1 MRLKIKSE
9 RRKSADGLFGP
20 DSQRQGLRLSPLAA
34 LGSIAIHLVGILALG
49 LLGGTTSN
57 PPLPY
62 QVTLLPLRDEKVIF
76 YRPAERL
83 PEVATQELEHAA
95 GKPKVKV
102 TLPVQA
108 ISVDS
113 PKSVDGKQF
122 IWQPAPKIKL
132 QNEVPS
138 PNVLAFTPALARPV
152 RPFVAGSSSGR
163 DAGAMKSRRGF
174 LSQTQ

>member
-1 MRLKIKSE
+1 MKLKLKMGKAE
-9 RRKSADGLFGP
+9 QRESADGLFGS
-20 DSQRQGLRLSPLAA
+20 DSQRRGLRLSPLAA
-34 LGSIAIHLVGILALG
+34 LGSIGVHVVGILMLG
-49 LLGGTTSN
+49 LLGGIASN

-108 ISVDS
+108 ISVDL

-122 IWQPAPKIKL
+122 I
-132 QNEVPS
+132 
-138 PNVLAFTPALARPV
+138 
-152 RPFVAGSSSGR
+152 
-163 DAGAMKSRRGF
+163 
-174 LSQTQ
+174 